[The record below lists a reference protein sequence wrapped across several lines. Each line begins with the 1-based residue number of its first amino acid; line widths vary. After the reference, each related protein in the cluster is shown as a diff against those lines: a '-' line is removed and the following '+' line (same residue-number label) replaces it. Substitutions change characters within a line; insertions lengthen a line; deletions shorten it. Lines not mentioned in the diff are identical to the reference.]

1 MSGDKHLKFG
11 AKDFDSLAQH
21 VQGMIEDLQDGVGMA
36 NSKDGSFGDDALADK
51 VDLFEKHWH
60 QQAKP
65 GLIDH
70 LGKLKKHIE
79 TSRDE
84 FVAHERKLAAAANSG
99 HTGSNGGRQPAPAP
113 TPTTTPAAHNAP
125 AQHPHKAAPLTEA
138 EKAQAWYAYDH
149 GYTHIPPTGVPRPES
164 DAPLPEA
171 PKHPRVAPLRILSGY
186 AHSAKQLLRNLDLSL
201 PVDALVGVVHARGR
215 RTG

>member
-99 HTGSNGGRQPAPAP
+99 HTGSNGGRQPAPA
-113 TPTTTPAAHNAP
+113 TTTTTTQKPQEHHYYGFNDRP
-125 AQHPHKAAPLTEA
+125 PGYSEA
-138 EKAQAWYAYDH
+138 EWAQLWYAYNNGFTDQK
-149 GYTHIPPTGVPRPES
+149 
-164 DAPLPEA
+164 
-171 PKHPRVAPLRILSGY
+171 PKIE
-186 AHSAKQLLRNLDLSL
+186 KD
-201 PVDALVGVVHARGR
+201 
-215 RTG
+215 